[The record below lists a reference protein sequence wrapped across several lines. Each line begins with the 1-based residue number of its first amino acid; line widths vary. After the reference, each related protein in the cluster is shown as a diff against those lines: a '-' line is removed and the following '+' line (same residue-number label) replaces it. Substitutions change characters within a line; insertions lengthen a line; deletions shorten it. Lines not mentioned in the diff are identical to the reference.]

1 MPRGFSDP
9 CHLILHSF
17 HPDNG
22 SQLIVVMRRNK
33 QEGYCE
39 AKFHFPKQRFLARG
53 SQPHSFALNKGHMK
67 WKVLRSTQCWGL
79 EGGRDGN
86 KDLGCCFSIWATIR
100 TARSALQLEEK
111 RGLGKSLW
119 PVLYHSV
126 TWHLASEPPAVYCTL
141 SIDHSSKTV
150 ALLWLRLKF
159 SLNERSLSSKVYLCP
174 ALSCP
179 YCSDAHTHHDA
190 F

>member
-1 MPRGFSDP
+1 M
-9 CHLILHSF
+9 
-17 HPDNG
+17 
-22 SQLIVVMRRNK
+22 
-33 QEGYCE
+33 
-39 AKFHFPKQRFLARG
+39 
-53 SQPHSFALNKGHMK
+53 
-67 WKVLRSTQCWGL
+67 LRSTQCWGL

-86 KDLGCCFSIWATIR
+86 R
-100 TARSALQLEEK
+100 TWDAASVSGLLFAQLVLLLQLEEK

-126 TWHLASEPPAVYCTL
+126 TRHLASEPPAVYCTL

-159 SLNERSLSSKVYLCP
+159 SLNERSLSRKFYLRP
-174 ALSCP
+174 ALSCS

-190 F
+190 SDICPCALSQTVIHSSDIAGNPFYARHCARPRDRAMKGLRVFCPCSI